1 MKTNKKVTI
10 SMKKYIK
17 PDIEIIHAAPAN
29 LMGISD
35 TKLSTDTSVIH
46 NSSTQGDT
54 NCSMVGGDEVV
65 DGDVDLGAAKRWN
78 DWGQDMGSG
87 YSSWE

>member
-29 LMGISD
+29 LMEISK
-35 TKLSTDTSVIH
+35 TELSTNNNSVLNNANTQI
-46 NSSTQGDT
+46 SSDF
-54 NCSMVGGDEVV
+54 NIIGGDDDSG
-65 DGDVDLGAAKRWN
+65 DGDLDAAKRWN
-78 DWGQDMGSG
+78 DWGEDMWSD
-87 YSSWE
+87 